1 VAYKHV
7 ALTRKDAIATV
18 TLNRPERLN
27 ALNFNVIEE
36 IVRAFEECEHDSEVR
51 VVVLTGAGRAFC
63 AGDDLKGMMPT
74 DEPLLAPVSE
84 DGVRQRWE
92 GYPRAVLTIRNLPK
106 PVIARVNGH
115 AHGAGCELCLACD
128 FRIAAEGAT
137 FAEPYVLRGLSSGVV
152 LLPRYIGLGRATQM
166 LLTGE
171 PISAQEALQFGM
183 VNKVVPLAELD
194 ATVDALAAKLAKA
207 ATAALGLTKTGLN
220 LALGVGIEQGY
231 MYQSYTS
238 YRVNLTEDVTEGK
251 KAFAEKREPR
261 FKGK

>member
-1 VAYKHV
+1 MANRYVV
-7 ALTRKDAIATV
+7 LTKKDGTATV

-27 ALNFNVIEE
+27 ALNFNVIEQ
-36 IVRAFEECEHDSEVR
+36 IVRAFEECEHDSAVR

-63 AGDDLKGMMPT
+63 AGDDLKGMMPE
-74 DEPLLAPVSE
+74 EPLLVPVSE
-84 DGVRQRWE
+84 DGVRQRYE
-92 GYPRAVLTIRNLPK
+92 GYPRAVMTIRNLPK

-128 FRIAAEGAT
+128 FRIAAETAT
-137 FAEPYVLRGLSSGVV
+137 FAEPYVLRGLASGVV

-171 PISAQEALQFGM
+171 PISAQEAERFGM

-194 ATVDALAAKLAKA
+194 GAVDELAAKLAKA
-207 ATAALGLTKTGLN
+207 ATRAIGLAKRSLNQALG
-220 LALGVGIEQGY
+220 AGIEQGY
-231 MYQSYTS
+231 MYQSYAS
-238 YRVNLTEDVTEGK
+238 YLANLSEDVVEGK
-251 KAFAEKREPR
+251 KAFAEKREPK